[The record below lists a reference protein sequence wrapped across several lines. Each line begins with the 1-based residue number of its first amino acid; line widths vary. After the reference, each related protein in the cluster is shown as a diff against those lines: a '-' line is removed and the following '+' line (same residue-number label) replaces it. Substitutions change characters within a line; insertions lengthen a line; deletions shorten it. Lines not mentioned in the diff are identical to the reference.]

1 MSLVVPRIQ
10 FSAVLL
16 ATNKSVKV
24 VDEKKRYGW
33 RINRQYLALWMC
45 KMVTIVILFV
55 YLYLPFFVAAHIT
68 VHSQQ
73 GAIAIAI
80 RSPSK
85 ASASSLAKSNA
96 AAVFT
101 SESHQP
107 AIFGNP
113 NSNSNC
119 LAPITNFICPAP
131 DTYPICPI
139 SDYFNLGLNDD
150 AWWSQGAFFLPASS
164 WRILCCYEGA

>member
-1 MSLVVPRIQ
+1 MEDQST
-10 FSAVLL
+10 VLGI
-16 ATNKSVKV
+16 
-24 VDEKKRYGW
+24 VDVQDGDNHK
-33 RINRQYLALWMC
+33 
-45 KMVTIVILFV
+45 LFV

-85 ASASSLAKSNA
+85 ASASSLAKSDA

-101 SESHQP
+101 SELHQP

-113 NSNSNC
+113 SLSPT
-119 LAPITNFICPAP
+119 LTPTAPPP
-131 DTYPICPI
+131 SPILSALPLTPTPFVP
-139 SDYFNLGLNDD
+139 SQTTSTWGLMMMADEVRELL
-150 AWWSQGAFFLPASS
+150 SCQPQVGEYYVIMKGRRPGIYLS
-164 WRILCCYEGA
+164 W